1 MAQAK
6 AEAKVGARARQREG
20 RIMNKIVKD
29 LLFGAIAG
37 VIDVI
42 PMVAQGLSWEANLS
56 AYAMWVVAGFLIST
70 SELRIFPILKGI
82 LVAFLI
88 ALPVYIIVGAKE
100 PFSLIPMTIM
110 TAILGGI
117 LGKVVG

>member
-1 MAQAK
+1 
-6 AEAKVGARARQREG
+6 
-20 RIMNKIVKD
+20 MNKIVKG

-42 PMVAQGLSWEANLS
+42 PMVAQRLSWEANLS
-56 AYAMWVVAGFLIST
+56 AFSLWVVAGFLIAT
-70 SELRIFPILKGI
+70 SELRLNSIIKG
-82 LVAFLI
+82 LLI
-88 ALPVYIIVGAKE
+88 SYLLALPVYIIVGAKE

-117 LGKVVG
+117 LGKVVGS

>member
-1 MAQAK
+1 
-6 AEAKVGARARQREG
+6 
-20 RIMNKIVKD
+20 MNKIVKG

-56 AYAMWVVAGFLIST
+56 AFAMWVVAGFLIST

>member
-1 MAQAK
+1 
-6 AEAKVGARARQREG
+6 
-20 RIMNKIVKD
+20 MNKIVKG

-42 PMVAQGLSWEANLS
+42 PMVAQGLSWDADLS
-56 AYAMWVVAGFLIST
+56 AFSLWVVAGFMIAT
-70 SELRIFPILKGI
+70 SELRFNSILKG
-82 LVAFLI
+82 LLI
-88 ALPVYIIVGAKE
+88 SYLLALPVYIIVGAKE

-117 LGKVVG
+117 LGKVVGS